1 MDIKQT
7 SYREVIHATLILP
20 QRKPMQCGRKMAK
33 CDHSYCVAKNNIFLF
48 TSLHTYNFSLE
59 RWPQTTESWVPYGA
73 FINKQNRG
81 TQHILNLITPQTI
94 TLHYTIAQPC

>member
-20 QRKPMQCGRKMAK
+20 QRKPMQCYRKMAK
-33 CDHSYCVAKNNIFLF
+33 CDHSYCGIKNNISLF
-48 TSLHTYNFSLE
+48 TSLHTYNFSLK
-59 RWPQTTESWVPYGA
+59 RWPQTTESWVPYEA
-73 FINKQNRG
+73 FTNKQNRG